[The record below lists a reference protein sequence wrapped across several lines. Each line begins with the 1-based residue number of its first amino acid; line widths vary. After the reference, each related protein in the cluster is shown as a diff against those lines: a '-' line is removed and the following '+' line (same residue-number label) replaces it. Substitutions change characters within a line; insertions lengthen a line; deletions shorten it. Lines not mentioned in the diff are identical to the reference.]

1 MSQRLSGEPESE
13 PTEPLALALA
23 PVMVT
28 VTSPAAETTSLRIR
42 VIAGAPGVRVRG
54 SQWPGPG
61 PVVDNLTRKFERIKR
76 HWHVRS
82 RRHRGPALLRIRID
96 SAKID
101 QAFNGRA
108 AATASEA
115 IKTARTKRRKLHPSI
130 VHSMICASRELLG
143 SGEAGLASGS
153 LSLGVAGTVTSIG

>member
-42 VIAGAPGVRVRG
+42 VIAPGVRVRAC
-54 SQWPGPG
+54 QWPGPG

-82 RRHRGPALLRIRID
+82 RRYRGPALLRIRID

-130 VHSMICASRELLG
+130 VHSMICASRELLERG
-143 SGEAGLASGS
+143 
-153 LSLGVAGTVTSIG
+153 